1 MEHHP
6 ELSDPKTPLQYARL
20 FLTGFAMGAADIVP
34 GVSGGTMAFI
44 MGVYENLLDGIK
56 SFDLT
61 ALRLALKFDFKELF
75 THIPIRF
82 LIALGLGLLVAIV
95 ALSNV
100 LGHAIE
106 SSPTFVFSFFAGLV
120 LASILSIG
128 LKIQWS
134 VSAIIAV
141 VVGSVFA
148 FWLVG
153 LEALNPDTVSHALPV
168 LFVSGMIAICAMI
181 LPGISGSFI
190 LLILGQYEFI
200 LNAVRSRDIV
210 SLIVVAAGCA
220 IGIMIFSRVLSWLL
234 KRYWNITIALLT
246 GFMIGS
252 LRRVWEEASAGT
264 ALIPDFGAGHIV
276 IALGLLLIGL
286 LIVSLFDHLQS
297 GTNPVFSWF
306 WRPQRPV
313 LAEVVEEKP

>member
-20 FLTGFAMGAADIVP
+20 FFTGFMMGAADIVP

-44 MGVYENLLDGIK
+44 MGVYENLIDGIK

-61 ALRLALKFDFKELF
+61 ALRLVLKRDFKGLF
-75 THIPIRF
+75 THIPFRF
-82 LIALGLGLLVAIV
+82 LIALGLGILVAIV

-106 SSPTFVFSFFAGLV
+106 TSPTYVFAFFGGLV

-128 LKIQWS
+128 LKIEWS
-134 VSAIIAV
+134 LSALIAIMI
-141 VVGSVFA
+141 GAVFA

-153 LEALNPDTVSHALPV
+153 LEALNPDNVSHALPV

-190 LLILGQYEFI
+190 LLILGQYEFV

-210 SLIVVAAGCA
+210 SLIAVAAGCV
-220 IGIMIFSRVLSWLL
+220 IGIMIFARILSWLL
-234 KRYWNITIALLT
+234 KHYWNLTIALLT

-264 ALIPDFGAGHIV
+264 ALMPNFGAGEIV
-276 IALGLLLIGL
+276 IALVLLVAGFL
-286 LIVSLFDHLQS
+286 LVNLFDHLQS

-306 WRPQRPV
+306 WRPQRPA
-313 LAEVVEEKP
+313 LAESAEK

>member
-20 FLTGFAMGAADIVP
+20 FFTGFMMGAADIVP

-44 MGVYENLLDGIK
+44 MGVYENLIDGIK

-61 ALRLALKFDFKELF
+61 ALRLVLKRDFKGLF
-75 THIPIRF
+75 THIPFRF
-82 LIALGLGLLVAIV
+82 LIALGLGILVAIV

-106 SSPTFVFSFFAGLV
+106 TSPTYVFAFFGGLV

-128 LKIQWS
+128 LKIEWS
-134 VSAIIAV
+134 LSALIAIMI
-141 VVGSVFA
+141 GAVFA

-153 LEALNPDTVSHALPV
+153 LEALNPENVSHALPV

-190 LLILGQYEFI
+190 LLILGQYEFV
-200 LNAVRSRDIV
+200 LNAVRNRDIV
-210 SLIVVAAGCA
+210 SLIAVAAGCV
-220 IGIMIFSRVLSWLL
+220 IGIMIFARILSWLL
-234 KRYWNITIALLT
+234 KHYWNLTIALLT

-264 ALIPDFGAGHIV
+264 ALMPNFGAGEIV
-276 IALGLLLIGL
+276 IALVLLVAGFL
-286 LIVSLFDHLQS
+286 LVNLFDHLQS

-306 WRPQRPV
+306 WRPQRPA
-313 LAEVVEEKP
+313 LAESAEK